1 MKKQLLFMA
10 FIAFVAMTF
19 ASCSSSD
26 EAANEQ
32 GTQLKLSAGITAQKE
47 PYNIG
52 EWGTEIQI
60 GDIEAAIA
68 KEFKIDTT
76 TTRTPSDNS
85 NWEGMTDRN
94 IAVKVGSTVYKYSVD
109 ASGNLTSDTP
119 YYFTTTSNVSVSS
132 WYPYTSTA
140 LSSFSVQSDQTSY
153 ANREKSDL
161 LYGTATVNQ
170 GFANVISYSHRVA
183 KLIVSVKVNNTQHIA
198 NGTISKLT
206 MSGIK
211 LSGTVSDGTLTA
223 SGSNGT
229 ITLHNT
235 IASSTSNNNST
246 ATFEA
251 YLIPQ
256 STTSTFVVSVGG
268 TNLSIAV
275 PEKGFTAGKIHT
287 LELIYNV
294 AGSGTEN
301 GHAWVRMGT
310 SVKWATMNIGAN
322 TERGY
327 GDYYAWGETSTKSVY
342 SWENYMCLRDEC
354 GTNNDPVKAAG
365 LYGDTGNGFSGNA
378 TYDVARKKWGGT
390 WRMPTIAQ
398 WQELISNC
406 TWTWTTQD
414 GETGYVITSK
424 RNANSIYLRAA
435 GRCVGTN
442 ILNRSS
448 GAFRCCYWSSNAYPI
463 SQAYFGLC
471 LGYGSTGVDN
481 LDDDGNGIVY
491 RQQGYS
497 VRAVLD

>member
-1 MKKQLLFMA
+1 MKKQLLSFMFMA
-10 FIAFVAMTF
+10 FSATAFIA
-19 ASCSSSD
+19 CSSSD

-32 GTQLKLSAGITAQKE
+32 GNQLKLSAGITAQKE

-68 KEFKIDTT
+68 KEFKVDTT
-76 TTRTPSDNS
+76 AITRTPCDDS
-85 NWEGMTDRN
+85 NWAGMTNRN

-109 ASGNLTSDTP
+109 ASGNLTSNAP
-119 YYFTTTSNVSVSS
+119 YYFTTTSNVSVAS
-132 WYPYTSTA
+132 WYPYTTTSLT
-140 LSSFSVQSDQTSY
+140 SFSVQSDQTSY

-161 LYGTATVNQ
+161 LYGAATVNQ
-170 GFANVISYSHRVA
+170 GSANVISYSHKVA

-211 LSGTVSDGTLTA
+211 LSGTVSNGTLTA

-256 STTSTFVVSVGG
+256 TSTSTFVVSVGG

-275 PEKGFTAGKIHT
+275 PSKTFVAGKIHT

-310 SVKWATMNIGAN
+310 SVKWATTNLGAN
-322 TERGY
+322 N
-327 GDYYAWGETSTKSVY
+327 DYNKGSYYQWGATIPTAT
-342 SWENYMCLRDEC
+342 CD
-354 GTNNDPVKAAG
+354 NNDNLTIAYSGTDPWSSSNK
-365 LYGDTGNGFSGNA
+365 YGYWNV
-378 TYDVARKKWGGT
+378 TYDITPTSGHDCARILWGGT
-390 WRMPTIAQ
+390 WRMPTKSEQ
-398 WQELISNC
+398 QQLIDNC
-406 TWTWTTQD
+406 TWEKVEYHSKTCAK
-414 GETGYVITSK
+414 ITAK
-424 RNANSIYLRAA
+424 NGNVMYWPF
-435 GRCVGTN
+435 VGSVRIGN
-442 ILNRSS
+442 GNDW
-448 GAFRCCYWSSNAYPI
+448 AFRYMNSTYVKSHLYDIMCYDADAPSFSPSANKD
-463 SQAYFGLC
+463 
-471 LGYGSTGVDN
+471 YGRVT
-481 LDDDGNGIVY
+481 
-491 RQQGYS
+491 RP
-497 VRAVLD
+497 VLD

>member
-1 MKKQLLFMA
+1 MA

-26 EAANEQ
+26 ETANEQ
-32 GTQLKLSAGITAQKE
+32 GNQLKLSAGITAQKE

-85 NWEGMTDRN
+85 NWEGMTNRD
-94 IAVKVGSTVYKYSVD
+94 ISVKVGSTVYKYSVD

-119 YYFTTTSNVSVSS
+119 YYFTTTSNVAVSS

-140 LSSFSVQSDQTSY
+140 LTSFSVQSDQTSY

-170 GFANVISYSHRVA
+170 GTANTISYSHKVA

-256 STTSTFVVSVGG
+256 TTTSTFVVSVGG
-268 TNLSIAV
+268 TNLSIDV
-275 PEKGFTAGKIHT
+275 PSKTFTAGKIQT

-310 SVKWATMNIGAN
+310 SVKWATMNVGAN
-322 TERGY
+322 STTDY
-327 GDYYAWGETSTKSVY
+327 GGYYAWGETLTKSNY
-342 SWENYMCLRDEC
+342 FWDNYMCIQADC
-354 GTNNDPVKAAG
+354 GTNNDPIKVAG
-365 LYGDTGNGFSGNA
+365 LLSGTGNGISSSI
-378 TYDVARKKWGGT
+378 TYDAARKNWGGS
-390 WRMPTIAQ
+390 WRMPPISK
-398 WQELISNC
+398 WQELVTSC
-406 TWTWTTQD
+406 TWTWTTQS
-414 GETGYVITSK
+414 GITGYLITSN
-424 RNANSIYLRAA
+424 RNGNSIFLPA
-435 GRCVGTN
+435 GGCYKKTA
-442 ILNRSS
+442 LNFCSS
-448 GAFRCCYWSSNAYPI
+448 GNFRCCYWSSNFKDDASNNGI
-463 SQAYFGLC
+463 GITLGFGSSDID
-471 LGYGSTGVDN
+471 Y
-481 LDDDGNGIVY
+481 LDDDGNGISWRCY
-491 RQQGYS
+491 GYS
-497 VRAVLD
+497 VRAVSD

>member
-1 MKKQLLFMA
+1 MAFMA
-10 FIAFVAMTF
+10 FTAMNFT
-19 ASCSSSD
+19 ACSSSD
-26 EAANEQ
+26 ETANEQ
-32 GTQLKLSAGITAQKE
+32 GNQLKLSAGITAQKE

-109 ASGNLTSDTP
+109 ASGNLTSNTP
-119 YYFTTTSNVSVSS
+119 YYFTTTNNVSLSS
-132 WYPYTSTA
+132 WYPYTLES

-161 LYGTATVNQ
+161 LYGAATVNQ
-170 GFANVISYSHRVA
+170 GSANTITYSHKVA

-211 LSGTVSDGTLTA
+211 LSGTVSDGTITA
-223 SGSNGT
+223 NGSNGT

-256 STTSTFVVSVGG
+256 TTTSTFAVSVGG

-275 PEKGFTAGKIHT
+275 PSKTFTAGKIHT

-310 SVKWATMNIGAN
+310 SVKWATMNVGA
-322 TERGY
+322 
-327 GDYYAWGETSTKSVY
+327 TSTT
-342 SWENYMCLRDEC
+342 
-354 GTNNDPVKAAG
+354 GTASFGN
-365 LYGDTGNGFSGNA
+365 LYQWGATTEYANVSQFWNVTHDITPTSGH
-378 TYDVARKKWGGT
+378 DIARIKWGGI
-390 WRMPTIAQ
+390 WRMPTNAEFQI
-398 WQELISNC
+398 LVNTNNY
-406 TWTWTTQD
+406 TWTWVT
-414 GETGYVITSK
+414 ENSVSGYRVTSK
-424 RNANSIYLRAA
+424 RNGNSIFLPAA
-435 GRCVGTN
+435 GYKEYVQNGNELYGSGT
-442 ILNRSS
+442 
-448 GAFRCCYWSSNAYPI
+448 CCYWSSTYFKPNHAY
-463 SQAYFGLC
+463 A
-471 LGYGSTGVDN
+471 LGWNVNPQTIPY
-481 LDDDGNGIVY
+481 LDSDGNG
-491 RQQGYS
+491 YS
-497 VRAVLD
+497 RFKEAYSIRPVCD

>member
-10 FIAFVAMTF
+10 FIALFAMTF

-26 EAANEQ
+26 ETANEQ
-32 GTQLKLSAGITAQKE
+32 TQLKLSAGIMAQKE

-68 KEFKIDTT
+68 KEFKVDTAAI
-76 TTRTPSDNS
+76 TRTPSDDS
-85 NWEGMTDRN
+85 NWQGMTDRN
-94 IAVKVGSTVYKYSVD
+94 ISVKVGSTVYKCSVD
-109 ASGNLTSDTP
+109 ASGNLTSNTP
-119 YYFTTTSNVSVSS
+119 YYFTTTSNVSVAS

-161 LYGTATVNQ
+161 LYGAATVNQ
-170 GFANVISYSHRVA
+170 GSANVISYTHKVA

-211 LSGTVSDGTLTA
+211 LSGTVSNGTLTA

-275 PEKGFTAGKIHT
+275 PEKVFTAGKIQT

-310 SVKWATMNIGAN
+310 SVKWATMNVGATSETGTGN
-322 TERGY
+322 
-327 GDYYAWGETSTKSVY
+327 YYAWGATAPMATESGGIYIVNSETTWSSSVPYGYHSGGYSVANDIAHLTWGSSWRMPSDANQAELFSKCTYAYITK
-342 SWENYMCLRDEC
+342 
-354 GTNNDPVKAAG
+354 
-365 LYGDTGNGFSGNA
+365 NGVRGYLFSGNNGKSMFLPA
-378 TYDVARKKWGGT
+378 
-390 WRMPTIAQ
+390 
-398 WQELISNC
+398 
-406 TWTWTTQD
+406 
-414 GETGYVITSK
+414 GEH
-424 RNANSIYLRAA
+424 
-435 GRCVGTN
+435 
-442 ILNRSS
+442 
-448 GAFRCCYWSSNAYPI
+448 YWSSKSKRSTDGRVCYWLSDRQQTIGWGI
-463 SQAYFGLC
+463 SIVNSHF
-471 LGYGSTGVDN
+471 
-481 LDDDGNGIVY
+481 DDDGNCSSHAYEGFNIRPVC
-491 RQQGYS
+491 
-497 VRAVLD
+497 D